1 MESEQR
7 GRGRPSVPDAVVR
20 QAIVEAAQ
28 RLLVTGGAAAMT
40 MERVATEA
48 GIAKKTLY
56 RFASDRAALIGM
68 LVGSWIEPIFPSFE
82 AGAAEEDTPATL
94 ARFLG
99 DIARA
104 VLSADAVSL
113 YRMLASDADLRER
126 FLAAYNERGIER
138 SRAELARWLTRKDE
152 AGELSLPITAKR
164 AADLMLSAVIAEPL
178 RQITLGLIDPLPA
191 WDIGPRIADAV
202 RLFTEGRAGG
212 VDREG

>member
-20 QAIVEAAQ
+20 QSIVAAAQ
-28 RLLVTGGAAAMT
+28 RLLSSGGAAAMT
-40 MERVATEA
+40 MERVAAEA

-68 LVGSWIEPIFPSFE
+68 LVGSWIEPIFPGLK
-82 AGAAEEDTPATL
+82 AGAADEGAPAALT
-94 ARFLG
+94 RFLG

-104 VLSADAVSL
+104 VLSADAVGL

-126 FLAAYNERGIER
+126 FLAAYNEKGIER
-138 SRAELARWLTRKDE
+138 SRAELARWLARQVA
-152 AGELSLPITAKR
+152 AGELRLPIAAER
-164 AADLMLSAVIAEPL
+164 AADLLLSAVIAEPL
-178 RQITLGLIDPLPA
+178 RQITLGLIEPLPA

-202 RLFTEGRAGG
+202 RLIADGRTGS
-212 VDREG
+212 R

>member
-28 RLLVTGGAAAMT
+28 RLLTSGGAAAMT
-40 MERVATEA
+40 MERVAAEA

-68 LVGSWIEPIFPSFE
+68 LVGSWIEPIFPGFE
-82 AGAAEEDTPATL
+82 AGTDDEDAPAAL

-104 VLSADAVSL
+104 VLSPEAVSL

-126 FLAAYNERGIER
+126 FLATYNERGIER
-138 SRAELARWLTRKDE
+138 SRAELARWLARKDQ
-152 AGELSLPITAKR
+152 AGELRLPVAAER

-178 RQITLGLIDPLPA
+178 REITLGLIDPLPA
-191 WDIGPRIADAV
+191 WDIEPRIADAV
-202 RLFTEGRAGG
+202 RLFTEGRTTA
-212 VDREG
+212 R